1 MSPTLFSI
9 LTKIPDS
16 AQVLGR
22 DWSLT
27 EHVASKKKILMLF
40 SKGSFRYGHKRG
52 HQRVRR
58 QISDSCGAVDQCTG
72 NKTVFRVENT
82 NYCSCDDACF
92 NIFSDCCTDYK
103 RHCGP
108 QKLKNPEPI
117 WRCVEFSWSPIW
129 PCVIEGLTGVWMIY
143 KCPADRP
150 FDELTRKCENA
161 PSEFSYPVENF
172 IPVVGVNN
180 KTFRNKYCA
189 LCNGIKNFTTW
200 NVGVS
205 THVIP
210 PDESDIDM
218 KLKFIENNG
227 GKIDHVSPR
236 AEQPR
241 RYCFGRN
248 YVDNCSSTDPRLVQ
262 GCVEGPI
269 EVVTSTTG
277 KYTYYKNFPC
287 ALCNGYRDATEWKT
301 AQVCEPVPPE
311 GFSVVFHLQENKPT
325 TNVVRTFC
333 PARTVYDPILKFCR
347 DGYITASSDELN
359 DEFLILLWFKQPK
372 VRSTSQLNSTL
383 KKDLT
388 SALSFHYSLLDSQI
402 SKMTFHNQDERN
414 DLLVASLRLTLTAF
428 QTLIIAN
435 ENATFLNS
443 TRENTAFL
451 KLLNFTGNVT
461 LYWKHYS
468 FAVVKVISKQLSCY
482 GKEKFQWN
490 EYEIGQENGTLVVRR
505 TGQILL
511 LNDYTV
517 FTKID
522 GNITLCRK
530 VVLAD
535 CDEGGYVPLSRNEY
549 EILPNLTVYYNRKF
563 INFGQYLIHE
573 TLNKDQN
580 DTSGSVLT
588 KNVTI
593 SVCLPLGNTYNQTK
607 TDDNGKKTSIA
618 LRYLTSI
625 GFSVSIICL
634 ILLLIT
640 YALFKELRT
649 IPGLN
654 LMNLS
659 LSMLLSYLVWLIG
672 TSHFTGT
679 EACKILAMFGQYL
692 FQVSFLAMS
701 VISFHS
707 YRAFSQPITGRAAN
721 KSWRRLMKYTLFVW
735 VTPAIFVAICI
746 ALDKTNTFTIDYG
759 TNCWLG
765 TKNAKLYLFLL
776 PLALLLLFNIYTFI
790 QTALSL
796 SRHEKNR
803 MTLQLREGKQNL
815 LISAKL
821 ATLVGFPWL
830 FGFLGIIF
838 PHTEAFEYLFVV
850 FACLQ
855 GLYIGIA
862 FVFNKKTLKL
872 YKDRYELLSTGS
884 TSSRTTPTFAM
895 T

>member
-1 MSPTLFSI
+1 MRPNGRQHKCASPY
-9 LTKIPDS
+9 P
-16 AQVLGR
+16 
-22 DWSLT
+22 
-27 EHVASKKKILMLF
+27 
-40 SKGSFRYGHKRG
+40 
-52 HQRVRR
+52 
-58 QISDSCGAVDQCTG
+58 
-72 NKTVFRVENT
+72 
-82 NYCSCDDACF
+82 
-92 NIFSDCCTDYK
+92 
-103 RHCGP
+103 
-108 QKLKNPEPI
+108 LK
-117 WRCVEFSWSPIW
+117 
-129 PCVIEGLTGVWMIY
+129 
-143 KCPADRP
+143 
-150 FDELTRKCENA
+150 
-161 PSEFSYPVENF
+161 
-172 IPVVGVNN
+172 
-180 KTFRNKYCA
+180 
-189 LCNGIKNFTTW
+189 
-200 NVGVS
+200 
-205 THVIP
+205 
-210 PDESDIDM
+210 
-218 KLKFIENNG
+218 
-227 GKIDHVSPR
+227 
-236 AEQPR
+236 
-241 RYCFGRN
+241 
-248 YVDNCSSTDPRLVQ
+248 
-262 GCVEGPI
+262 
-269 EVVTSTTG
+269 
-277 KYTYYKNFPC
+277 
-287 ALCNGYRDATEWKT
+287 
-301 AQVCEPVPPE
+301 

-333 PARTVYDPILKFCR
+333 PARTVYDSILKFCR
-347 DGYITASSDELN
+347 NGYITASSDELN

-517 FTKID
+517 FTEID

-721 KSWRRLMKYTLFVW
+721 KSWRRFMKYALFVW

-746 ALDKTNTFTIDYG
+746 ALDKTKTFTIDYG

-803 MTLQLREGKQNL
+803 MTLQLKEGKQNL

-862 FVFNKKTLKL
+862 FVFKKKTLKL
-872 YKDRYELLSTGS
+872 YKDRYELLSTGN